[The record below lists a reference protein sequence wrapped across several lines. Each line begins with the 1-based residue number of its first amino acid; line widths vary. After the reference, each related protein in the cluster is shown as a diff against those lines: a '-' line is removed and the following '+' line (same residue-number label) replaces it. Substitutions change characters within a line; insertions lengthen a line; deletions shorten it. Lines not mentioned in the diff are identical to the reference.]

1 MLKVSNLCKSY
12 QEQPVV
18 KGVSFSIDAGEVFC
32 LLGSNGAG
40 KTTTVKM
47 LLGLLPATSG
57 EALLGD
63 APAGDENLL
72 EPTSSS
78 RRHVMYIPENVSL
91 YDDLDAVENIE
102 YLAAVSALHLDRAA
116 ITEALVRVGLSAA
129 DHRKHLGQF
138 SKGMRQ
144 KVVIA
149 FALLKNARLVLMD
162 EPTSGLDPVATRDF
176 IEVVKALRA
185 NRCAVMMVTHDL
197 QCAHLL
203 ADRIGVMRGGELKA
217 VFPTADIHLEDVER
231 IYFGEQR
238 GPVSGQPAL
247 AGV

>member
-1 MLKVSNLCKSY
+1 MLKVTDLCKSY
-12 QEQPVV
+12 RGQPVV
-18 KGVSFSIDAGEVFC
+18 KGISFSIDAGEVFC

-47 LLGLLPATSG
+47 LLGLVPATSG
-57 EALLGD
+57 EALLG
-63 APAGDENLL
+63 EESLL

-78 RRHVMYIPENVSL
+78 RGHLMYIPENVSL
-91 YDDLDAVENIE
+91 YDDLDAIENIE
-102 YLAAVSALHLDRAA
+102 YLAAVSALPVERPA
-116 ITEALVRVGLSAA
+116 ITEALERVGLNPA
-129 DHRKHLGQF
+129 DHHRHLGQF

-176 IEVVKALRA
+176 IEVVKTLRA

-203 ADRIGVMRGGELKA
+203 ADRIGVMRLGELKA
-217 VFPTADIHLEDVER
+217 VFPTADIRLEDVER
-231 IYFGEQR
+231 IYFGEQLA
-238 GPVSGQPAL
+238 PAGDL
-247 AGV
+247 AEV